1 MQKQRGKPGRFHDRN
16 STNVCLCR
24 QRVFGQTH
32 CFKVLV
38 QGDNLSLMITLC
50 SEEISADTRS
60 SQVCTLLA
68 LPSLY
73 SYHAL
78 SAGMYSPAPSL
89 SLQLPCTIG
98 RCVLSCS
105 FLLSTATMY
114 YRQVCTLLALPSL
127 YSYHVLSAGVYSPG
141 PSLSLQLP
149 CTIGRCVLSCSF
161 LLSTATMYYR
171 QVCTLLALPSLYS
184 YHVLSAGVYSPGPSL
199 SLQLPCT
206 IGRCVLS
213 CSFPL
218 STATM
223 YYRQVMY
230 SPAPSLSLQLPCTIG
245 RCVLSCSFL
254 LSTATM
260 YYRQVCTLL
269 ALPSL
274 YSYHV
279 LSAGVVLSLALPSLY
294 SYHVLSA
301 GVYSPAPSFSLQ
313 LPCTIGRC
321 VLSWPFPLSTA
332 TMYYRQVCTLL
343 ALPSLYSYHV
353 LSAGVYSP
361 APSLSLQLPCTIG
374 RCVLSCSFPLSTATM
389 YYRQVCTLLALPSLY
404 SYHVLSAGVYSPA
417 PSLSLQLPCTIGRCV
432 LSLLLPSLYSY
443 HVLSAGVYSP
453 GPSLSLQLPCTI
465 GRCVLSWP
473 FLLSTATMYY
483 RQVCTL
489 LLLPSLYSYH
499 VLSAG
504 VYSPG
509 PSLSLQLPCTI
520 GRCVLSWPFLLS
532 TATMYYRQ
540 VCTLLAL
547 PSLYSYHVLS
557 AGVYSPGPSLSLQ
570 LPCTIG
576 RCVLSWPFP
585 LSTATMYYRQVCTLL
600 ALPSLYSCHV
610 LSAGVYSPGPSLSL
624 QLPCTIGRCVLSW
637 PFPLSTATM
646 YYRQVCTLLALPS
659 LYSYHVLSAGVYS
672 PGPSLS
678 LQLPCTIRQVCTLL
692 LLPSL
697 YSYHVLSA
705 GVYSPGP
712 SFSLQ
717 LPCTIGRCV
726 LSCSFPLSTAT
737 MYYRQVCTLLALPS
751 LYSYHVLSA
760 GVYSPGPSFSLQLP
774 CTIGRCVLSCSFP
787 LSTATMNIP
796 QPVCELALI
805 LDARYLRVTIPV
817 PAVVK
822 AQEVFNNTTY
832 KFCYIRLFQGGSWW

>member
-1 MQKQRGKPGRFHDRN
+1 
-16 STNVCLCR
+16 
-24 QRVFGQTH
+24 
-32 CFKVLV
+32 
-38 QGDNLSLMITLC
+38 
-50 SEEISADTRS
+50 
-60 SQVCTLLA
+60 
-68 LPSLY
+68 
-73 SYHAL
+73 
-78 SAGMYSPAPSL
+78 MYSPGPSF

-98 RCVLSCS
+98 RYVLSCS
-105 FLLSTATMY
+105 FPLSTATMY
-114 YRQVCTLLALPSL
+114 YRQVCTLLLLPSL

-149 CTIGRCVLSCSF
+149 CTIGRCVLSWPF
-161 LLSTATMYYR
+161 PLSTATMYYR
-171 QVCTLLALPSLYS
+171 QVCTLLLLPSLYSYHVLSAGVYSLGPSLSLQLPCTIGRSLLALPSLYSYHVLSAGVYSPAPSLSLQLPCTIGRCVLSCSFPLSTATMYYRQVCTLLLLPSLYS

-213 CSFPL
+213 WPFPL

-223 YYRQVMY
+223 YYRQVCTLLLLPSLYSYHVLSAGVYSLGPSLSLQLPCTIGRCVLSWPFPLSTATMYYRQVCTLLLLPSLYSYHVLSAGVY

-245 RCVLSCSFL
+245 RCVLSWPFP

-269 ALPSL
+269 L
-274 YSYHV
+274 
-279 LSAGVVLSLALPSLY
+279 LPSLY

-301 GVYSPAPSFSLQ
+301 GVYSPAPSLSLQ

-374 RCVLSCSFPLSTATM
+374 RCVLSWPFPLSTATM

-404 SYHVLSAGVYSPA
+404 YHVLS
-417 PSLSLQLPCTIGRCV
+417 L
-432 LSLLLPSLYSY
+432 
-443 HVLSAGVYSP
+443 
-453 GPSLSLQLPCTI
+453 
-465 GRCVLSWP
+465 
-473 FLLSTATMYY
+473 
-483 RQVCTL
+483 
-489 LLLPSLYSYH
+489 
-499 VLSAG
+499 
-504 VYSPG
+504 
-509 PSLSLQLPCTI
+509 
-520 GRCVLSWPFLLS
+520 
-532 TATMYYRQ
+532 
-540 VCTLLAL
+540 CTLLAL

-646 YYRQVCTLLALPS
+646 YYRQVCTLLTLPS
-659 LYSYHVLSAGVYS
+659 LYSYQGRCYS

-678 LQLPCTIRQVCTLL
+678 LQLNDFGR
-692 LLPSL
+692 L
-697 YSYHVLSA
+697 YSPDSYHVLSA

-774 CTIGRCVLSCSFP
+774 CTIGRCVLSAPS
-787 LSTATMNIP
+787 LSLQLP
-796 QPVCELALI
+796 
-805 LDARYLRVTIPV
+805 
-817 PAVVK
+817 
-822 AQEVFNNTTY
+822 
-832 KFCYIRLFQGGSWW
+832 

>member
-60 SQVCTLLA
+60 SQVCTLLLLPSLYSYHVLSAGVYSPAPSFSLQLPCTIGRCVLSWPFLLSTATMYYRQVCTLLA

-73 SYHAL
+73 SYHVL
-78 SAGMYSPAPSL
+78 SAGVYSPAPSFSLQLPCTIGRCVLSWPFPLSTATMYYRQVCTLLALPSLYSYHVLSAGVYSPAPSL

-223 YYRQVMY
+223 YYRQVCTLLLLPSLYSYHVLSAGVY
-230 SPAPSLSLQLPCTIG
+230 SPGPSLSLQLPCTIG
-245 RCVLSCSFL
+245 RCVLSCSFP

-269 ALPSL
+269 L
-274 YSYHV
+274 
-279 LSAGVVLSLALPSLY
+279 LPSLY

-301 GVYSPAPSFSLQ
+301 GVYSP
-313 LPCTIGRC
+313 G
-321 VLSWPFPLSTA
+321 
-332 TMYYRQVCTLL
+332 
-343 ALPSLYSYHV
+343 
-353 LSAGVYSP
+353 
-361 APSLSLQLPCTIG
+361 PSLSLQLPCTIG

-432 LSLLLPSLYSY
+432 LSWPFPLSTATMYYRQVCTLLALPSLYSY

-453 GPSLSLQLPCTI
+453 GPSFSLQLPCTI

-585 LSTATMYYRQVCTLL
+585 LSTATMYY
-600 ALPSLYSCHV
+600 
-610 LSAGVYSPGPSLSL
+610 
-624 QLPCTIGRCVLSW
+624 
-637 PFPLSTATM
+637 
-646 YYRQVCTLLALPS
+646 
-659 LYSYHVLSAGVYS
+659 
-672 PGPSLS
+672 
-678 LQLPCTIRQVCTLL
+678 RQVCTLL